1 MSQAQEILYTVI
13 RVFAGTLL
21 AAFVADM
28 ANLSSFAW
36 ADWKPV
42 VFSAISA
49 AAVVIINALNWK
61 DPRYGLGAG
70 ATE

>member
-1 MSQAQEILYTVI
+1 MNQVKQIAYTVI

-21 AAFVADM
+21 AAFVADL

-42 VFSAISA
+42 VFAAIAA
-49 AAVVIINALNWK
+49 AAVVVLNALNPK
-61 DPRYGLGAG
+61 DSRYGLSA
-70 ATE
+70 